1 MSSMQHPSLNKR
13 GFSFAEVIV
22 VVAVTTLVGMTINT
36 LIFNFYRS
44 NAYLLQ
50 QTSAVDSAHRGLR
63 TSFEELRQATY
74 GEDGSYPILSAAT
87 SSITFYSDV
96 DNDGSVEKIHVYL
109 SGTSFYR
116 GITEAT
122 GTPPTYTSQPEVRY
136 TIANYVRNGTS
147 TPIFK
152 FYDED
157 GTQLSTTSPVVAD
170 ISTISISLMVD
181 LNPFRAPDI
190 LTLDESATLRNL
202 R

>member
-1 MSSMQHPSLNKR
+1 MR
-13 GFSFAEVIV
+13 AFTFAEVIV
-22 VVAVTTLVGMTINT
+22 VVSVTALLGMTINS

-44 NAYLLQ
+44 NAYLVQ
-50 QTSAVDSAHRGLR
+50 QTSAIDSAHRGLR

-96 DNDGSVEKIHVYL
+96 DNDGSVEKIRIYL
-109 SGTSFYR
+109 TGTTFYR

-122 GTPPTYTSQPEVRY
+122 STPATYTGQTEKQF
-136 TIANYVRNGTS
+136 TIANYVRNSSS

-157 GTQLSTTSPVVAD
+157 GVQLATTSPVVAD

-190 LTLDESATLRNL
+190 LTLQESATLRNL